1 MSRMIL
7 KTSKRIQSAS
17 TICLLTFLIIYVTH
31 PMIKKC
37 FLAKVTQKQVIE
49 FKEKHQSKNPF
60 MFAATTHNNN
70 ILHKT
75 FWINTEKAQ
84 EKKT

>member
-7 KTSKRIQSAS
+7 KTSERIQSAS
-17 TICLLTFLIIYVTH
+17 TICLLTFLIYVTH

-37 FLAKVTQKQVIE
+37 FLAKVKQVIE
-49 FKEKHQSKNPF
+49 FKEKHQSKTSF

-75 FWINTEKAQ
+75 FRINTEKAQ
-84 EKKT
+84 VKKT

>member
-7 KTSKRIQSAS
+7 KTSERIQSAS
-17 TICLLTFLIIYVTH
+17 TICLLTFLIYVTH
-31 PMIKKC
+31 PIIKKC

-75 FWINTEKAQ
+75 FPINTEKVQ
-84 EKKT
+84 EKKK